1 MLTKTY
7 IQKLNEN
14 NKSNNNY
21 SDCSICIEKINKMEA
36 VPRSVMFNVPMRY
49 ISIYIGNKRENIN
62 RLKALFYLNE
72 VKLNPVSDYAEFE
85 LVA

>member
-1 MLTKTY
+1 MRNLVDGPFHPALKY
-7 IQKLNEN
+7 LVDSRIAYE
-14 NKSNNNY
+14 SMV
-21 SDCSICIEKINKMEA
+21 EKINKMET
-36 VPRSVMFNVPMRY
+36 VPRSVMFNVPMRD

-62 RLKALFYLNE
+62 RLKAIFYLKE